1 MSKGMQKIA
10 SPAELQNELQR
21 LLDSCQGIVSRAAVA
36 RDLKRLAARLDG
48 PKPEFAMGDLVQVMD
63 GPDVI
68 LEGEVYSVEGFDD
81 FLGDRRYKVK
91 PSGGGSA
98 RTYNGKSLRKAP
110 KVKPLT
116 ERDLKPGLL
125 IEQSAH
131 PEYGVW
137 KVKDRAKGTTR
148 MWNITRPGR
157 GDSMVL
163 DAADLEFWRRATR

>member
-1 MSKGMQKIA
+1 MRKIA
-10 SPAELQNELQR
+10 SPAELQNELQS
-21 LLDSCQGIVSRAAVA
+21 LLDGCQGSVSRTAVA
-36 RDLKRLAARLDG
+36 SELERLAARLDG
-48 PKPEFAMGDLVQVMD
+48 PRPKFDTGDLVQVMD
-63 GPDVI
+63 GRDVV

-91 PSGGGSA
+91 PSGGGSV
-98 RTYNGKSLRKAP
+98 RTYNEKSLRKAP
-110 KVKPLT
+110 KVKALA

-137 KVKDRAKGTTR
+137 KVKDRATGTTG
-148 MWNITRPGR
+148 MWELTRPGR

-163 DAADLEFWRRATR
+163 DPADLEFWRRATR